1 MNRELTSFLD
11 AKPRGP
17 AIGWPLLPFP
27 DENGEL
33 AYPGGLAESVRQQ
46 LQVILSTRPGEQLMR
61 PGFGAGL
68 TEFLGEP
75 DTITTRRRVY
85 DRVIESLARWEPR
98 VEVNRVEVDGL
109 TGRPGWLRIE
119 IGYRLRR
126 TGDVLT
132 LGVDLE
138 L

>member
-1 MNRELTSFLD
+1 MILD
-11 AKPRGP
+11 TKPRAP
-17 AIGWPLLPFP
+17 AMGWPLLPFP

-33 AYPGGLAESVRQQ
+33 AYPAVLAESVRQQ

-75 DTITTRRRVY
+75 DTITTRRRVF
-85 DRVIESLARWEPR
+85 DRVSEAIVQWEPR
-98 VEVNRVEVDGL
+98 VDVDRVDVNDL
-109 TGRPGWLRIE
+109 PGRPGWLRIE

-126 TGDVLT
+126 TGQVMT
-132 LGVDLE
+132 LGVNLE

>member
-1 MNRELTSFLD
+1 MILD
-11 AKPRGP
+11 TKPP
-17 AIGWPLLPFP
+17 APAMGWPLLPFP

-33 AYPGGLAESVRQQ
+33 AYPAVLAESVRQQ

-68 TEFLGEP
+68 TGFLGEP
-75 DTITTRRRVY
+75 DTITTRRRVF
-85 DRVIESLARWEPR
+85 DRVNEAIVQWEPR
-98 VEVNRVEVDGL
+98 VEVDRVDVNDL
-109 TGRPGWLRIE
+109 PGRPGWLRIE

-126 TGDVLT
+126 TGQIMA
-132 LGVDLE
+132 LGVNLE

>member
-1 MNRELTSFLD
+1 MIPENR
-11 AKPRGP
+11 PPGP
-17 AIGWPLLPFP
+17 PLGWPLLPFP
-27 DENGEL
+27 DEHGDLSYPPSL
-33 AYPGGLAESVRQQ
+33 ADSVRQQ

-61 PGFGAGL
+61 PEFGAGL

-85 DRVIESLARWEPR
+85 DRVNESIARWEPR
-98 VEVNRVEVDGL
+98 VEVNRVEVDQL
-109 TGRPGWLRIE
+109 PGRPGWLRIE

-126 TGDVLT
+126 TGDVMT
-132 LGVDLE
+132 LGLNLE